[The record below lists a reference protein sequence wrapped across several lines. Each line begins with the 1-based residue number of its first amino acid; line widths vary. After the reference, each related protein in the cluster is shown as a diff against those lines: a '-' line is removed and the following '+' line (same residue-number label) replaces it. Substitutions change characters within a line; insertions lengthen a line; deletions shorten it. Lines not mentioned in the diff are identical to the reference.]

1 MTGNDGTHKLDVVGR
16 YGDDGRDVVA
26 VIAVVAAILVG
37 IKVDND
43 GSVDAYLRVLDAM
56 RGEEALYLF
65 LSIAE
70 ACVKI
75 GKVIAKFL

>member
-26 VIAVVAAILVG
+26 VIAVVATVLVG

-43 GSVDAYLRVLDAM
+43 GSVDADLRGLCHG
-56 RGEEALYLF
+56 R
-65 LSIAE
+65 
-70 ACVKI
+70 
-75 GKVIAKFL
+75 